1 MKVACIQMNML
12 LSQPEE
18 NFAHAEQLVRQ
29 AAAFS
34 PDVIVLPETWNTGF
48 FPKNDLPSLC
58 DNDGER
64 TKAVFGALARELNVN
79 IVAGSVSDLHGGKIY
94 NTAYIFDRSGS
105 CAASYDKTHL
115 FSPMGEHESY
125 EKGGRLCR
133 FELDGVKCGIIIC
146 YDLRFPELI
155 RSLALEGMDVLF
167 VVSQW
172 PAARNTHLQTL
183 TAARA
188 IENQIF
194 LACCNSC
201 GVAESTV
208 YGGSSVLLDPLG
220 QTLAHAGDKEEIISA
235 EFDIG
240 TIQQIRGSIPV
251 FEDRRPELYHL

>member
-1 MKVACIQMNML
+1 MKVTCVQMNML

-29 AAAFS
+29 AAENK

-58 DNDGER
+58 DNEGKR
-64 TKAVFGALARELNVN
+64 TKAVLGSLARELGLN
-79 IVAGSVSDLHGGKIY
+79 IVAGSVSDLRGGKIY
-94 NTAYIFDRSGS
+94 NTAYIFNRNGGL
-105 CAASYDKTHL
+105 AASYDKTHL

-125 EKGGRLCR
+125 QKGSRLCR

-146 YDLRFPELI
+146 YDIRFPELV

-167 VVSQW
+167 AVSQW
-172 PAARNTHLQTL
+172 PAARNAHLQTL
-183 TAARA
+183 AAARA
-188 IENQIF
+188 IENQVF

-208 YGGSSVLLDPLG
+208 YGGGSVLLDPLG
-220 QTLAHAGDKEEIISA
+220 QVLAHAGDKEEIISA

>member
-1 MKVACIQMNML
+1 MKVSCVQMNML

-18 NFAHAEQLVRQ
+18 NFAHAERLVRQ
-29 AAAFS
+29 AAENK

-48 FPKNDLPSLC
+48 FPKNDLRSLC
-58 DNDGER
+58 DNEGER
-64 TKAVFGALARELNVN
+64 TKAVFGALARELGVN
-79 IVAGSVSDLHGGKIY
+79 IVAGSVSDLRGEKIY
-94 NTAYIFDRSGS
+94 NTAYIFNRNGGLV
-105 CAASYDKTHL
+105 ASYDKTHL

-146 YDLRFPELI
+146 YDIRFPELI

-167 VVSQW
+167 AVAQW
-172 PAARNTHLQTL
+172 PAARSTHLQTL
-183 TAARA
+183 AAARA
-188 IENQIF
+188 IENQVF

-208 YGGSSVLLDPLG
+208 YGGGSVMLDPLG
-220 QTLAHAGDKEEIISA
+220 QVLAHAGDQEEIISA

>member
-1 MKVACIQMNML
+1 MKVTCVQMNML

-29 AAAFS
+29 AAENK

-58 DNDGER
+58 DNEGKR
-64 TKAVFGALARELNVN
+64 TKAVLGSLARELGLN
-79 IVAGSVSDLHGGKIY
+79 IVAGSVSDLRGGKIY
-94 NTAYIFDRSGS
+94 NTAYIFNRNGGL
-105 CAASYDKTHL
+105 AASYDKTHL

-146 YDLRFPELI
+146 YDIRFPELV

-167 VVSQW
+167 AVSQW
-172 PAARNTHLQTL
+172 PAARNSHLQTL
-183 TAARA
+183 AAARA
-188 IENQIF
+188 IENQVF

-208 YGGSSVLLDPLG
+208 YGGGSVLLDPLG
-220 QTLAHAGDKEEIISA
+220 QVLAHAGDKEEIISA

>member
-1 MKVACIQMNML
+1 MKVTCVQMNML

-29 AAAFS
+29 AAENK

-58 DNDGER
+58 DNEGKR
-64 TKAVFGALARELNVN
+64 TKAVLGSLARELGLN
-79 IVAGSVSDLHGGKIY
+79 IVAGSVSDLRGGKIY
-94 NTAYIFDRSGS
+94 NTAYIFNRNGGL
-105 CAASYDKTHL
+105 AASYDKTHL

-125 EKGGRLCR
+125 QKGSRLCR

-146 YDLRFPELI
+146 YDIRFPELV

-167 VVSQW
+167 AVSQW
-172 PAARNTHLQTL
+172 PAARNSHLQTL
-183 TAARA
+183 AAARA
-188 IENQIF
+188 IENQVF

-208 YGGSSVLLDPLG
+208 YGGGSVMLDPLG
-220 QTLAHAGDKEEIISA
+220 QVLAHAGDKEEIISA